1 MELGVVEVVRVRAD
15 GLREAI
21 WGAGRYEPIEASSSL
36 KSALTEMDVGCRDCH
51 QTKKARQHEY
61 AITGHS
67 KLRKE
72 SYLIGTHTQY
82 RVDPIG

>member
-21 WGAGRYEPIEASSSL
+21 WETGTYEPIEASSSL
-36 KSALTEMDVGCRDCH
+36 KSVLTEMDGGCRDRH
-51 QTKKARQHEY
+51 QTKKVRQHEY

-67 KLRKE
+67 KLQEGIIFNRDT
-72 SYLIGTHTQY
+72 YAIQG
-82 RVDPIG
+82 